1 MTTTEKERS
10 ITASMEVEVKY
21 LFAEAEFSVSG
32 TVAESI
38 QTAVSNTATSQYDQT
53 IEYPCYPPE
62 DGDDA
67 KYGASLYQWTVS
79 NGTVTSYDKAFICRT
94 GVNWTTAPKCPHGA
108 CIDANCDSCR
118 PWQNEY

>member
-38 QTAVSNTATSQYDQT
+38 QTAVSNTATS
-53 IEYPCYPPE
+53 
-62 DGDDA
+62 
-67 KYGASLYQWTVS
+67 
-79 NGTVTSYDKAFICRT
+79 
-94 GVNWTTAPKCPHGA
+94 
-108 CIDANCDSCR
+108 
-118 PWQNEY
+118 